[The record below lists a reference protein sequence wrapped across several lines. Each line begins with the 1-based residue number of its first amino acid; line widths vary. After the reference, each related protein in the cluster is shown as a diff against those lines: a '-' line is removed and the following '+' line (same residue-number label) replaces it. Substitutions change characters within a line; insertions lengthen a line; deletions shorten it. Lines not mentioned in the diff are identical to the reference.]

1 MKRTRKPTHRKS
13 VLVIVLLATTM
24 VLGGCNTLGGALW
37 GASIGAESG
46 TVEGMI
52 GGTIVGAGIGLV
64 ADVGSLIGGQHH
76 DPFEFD
82 DGVREYYYPCSC
94 DACRA
99 ERARG
104 P

>member
-1 MKRTRKPTHRKS
+1 MKRTGKPTHRQS
-13 VLVIVLLATTM
+13 ILVITLMATTM

-37 GASIGAESG
+37 GAYIGAESG

-64 ADVGSLIGGQHH
+64 ADVGSLIDGPH
-76 DPFEFD
+76 DPFEY
-82 DGVREYYYPCSC
+82 DGEVTEYYYPCTC
-94 DACRA
+94 DACLA